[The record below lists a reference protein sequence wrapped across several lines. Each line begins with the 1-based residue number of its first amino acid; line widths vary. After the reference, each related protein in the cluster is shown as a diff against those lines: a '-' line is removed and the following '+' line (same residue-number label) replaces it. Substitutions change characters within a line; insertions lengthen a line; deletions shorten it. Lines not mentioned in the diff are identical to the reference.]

1 MRFAETEL
9 KQITE
14 ATWKVVLS
22 EELETSHV
30 AVPPSEMESPLA
42 ACAQIGGDWQLGV
55 LLYCSKALAQN
66 AAGVM
71 FFIEAAKTTAADVQD
86 TLCEL
91 INIIAGNVKGVLSG
105 NNHLSLPRVVD
116 GSDFSLRFP
125 RHVLLGEVTFCHR
138 GEPLMV
144 RLLGEDNVMPR
155 EAPSELN
162 TSF

>member
-9 KQITE
+9 RQITE
-14 ATWKVVLS
+14 ATWRVVLS
-22 EELETSHV
+22 EELETSRV
-30 AVPPSEMESPLA
+30 AVPPSEMKSPMA
-42 ACAQIGGDWQLGV
+42 ACAQIGGDWQLEV

-71 FFIEAAKTTAADVQD
+71 FVTEPAKTSAADVQD

-105 NNHLSLPRVVD
+105 NNHLSLPRVAD

-125 RHVLLGEVTFCHR
+125 RHVLLGEAAFCHG
-138 GEPLMV
+138 GEPLIV
-144 RLLGEDNVMPR
+144 RLLGEDKMMPR
-155 EAPSELN
+155 EIAVG
-162 TSF
+162 